1 MFQNSDKMNDLIL
14 DEYIKQIKNDENLTY
29 EEQKLL
35 LQDANSMKITQKQI
49 NQEIA
54 RTTNSIDFGILKG
67 LTNRLSGYE
76 DKSPCRN

>member
-1 MFQNSDKMNDLIL
+1 MFESSNKMNELIL
-14 DEYIKQIKNDENLTY
+14 DEYTKQIKNDENLLF
-29 EEQKLL
+29 EDQKVLVN
-35 LQDANSMKITQKQI
+35 DAERMIKTQKQL

-76 DKSPCRN
+76 DKSPCQN